1 MSYIFNPFT
10 GKLDYYRSVSSSATG
25 SIISTTNTGDNKNY
39 TLAMAATSTQY
50 YVIMN
55 NGSYTTDDTAFPFS
69 VTGTTLTFTSTLPND
84 LAATLIKLVCV

>member
-1 MSYIFNPFT
+1 
-10 GKLDYYRSVSSSATG
+10 
-25 SIISTTNTGDNKNY
+25 
-39 TLAMAATSTQY
+39 MAATSTQY